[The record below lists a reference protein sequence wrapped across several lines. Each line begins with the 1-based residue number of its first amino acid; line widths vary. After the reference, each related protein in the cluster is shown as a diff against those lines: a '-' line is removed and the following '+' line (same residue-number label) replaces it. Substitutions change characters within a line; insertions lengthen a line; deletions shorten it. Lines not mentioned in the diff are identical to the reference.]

1 MTVLSV
7 DAGTSGVRCS
17 IVGERGEILDTRYVE
32 VLPSSPAPGL
42 VEIDATAMA
51 NAVLKG
57 SASLIEAHGAVDCVG
72 ITNQRASVVLWDAA
86 TSKPLGPG
94 IGWQDLRT
102 VGRCLEL
109 QAHGF
114 RFAPNASATKL
125 EYLIQQARAHPDGPS
140 PNRWR
145 AGTLDTW
152 IAWVL
157 SKGESHVT
165 DVSNA
170 GVTGLLSEQAHHW
183 REDALEALSIDVG
196 VLPALVPS
204 SGPVGVASALHGSP
218 PISGMA
224 GDQQASLF
232 GQGCIRPGQAKATFG
247 TGAMLDMCLGDKR
260 PEFSPRGPAGTVPIV
275 AWKIGPELT
284 WGLEALMLSA
294 GSNIEWLRDDV
305 GLISDAAQSSEIA
318 AGCEDT
324 GGVFYVPAL
333 FGLGTPVWDFGARAM
348 FTGITRGTTKAQLV
362 RAVLEGIAHRAA
374 DLLEAVTKDSGMPV
388 AFLRVDGGMTA
399 NEVFLQALAD
409 ATGVPVEVSP
419 ALEATTLGAAY
430 LAGIAAGVWNSQ
442 EETAA
447 LFSPRLTKQPLRALD
462 REGFLAARERARR
475 TIPELSDLEF

>member
-17 IVGERGEILDTRYVE
+17 IVGESGEIIDSRYVE
-32 VLPSSPAPGL
+32 VLPASPAPGL
-42 VEIDATAMA
+42 VEIDAKAMA
-51 NAVLKG
+51 NAVLEG
-57 SASLIEAHGAVDCVG
+57 ASSLIGAHGTVKCVG
-72 ITNQRASVVLWDAA
+72 ITNQRASVVLWDAE
-86 TSKPLGPG
+86 TSEPLGPG

-109 QAHGF
+109 QSSGF

-125 EYLIQQARAHPDGPS
+125 EYLLQQARSAGGGPDLS
-140 PNRWR
+140 RLR

-152 IAWVL
+152 IAWIL
-157 SKGESHVT
+157 SRGESHVT
-165 DVSNA
+165 DLSNA
-170 GVTGLLSEQAHHW
+170 AVTGLLCQDGTGWDEK
-183 REDALEALSIDVG
+183 ALQALSIDIG
-196 VLPALVPS
+196 LLPALVPS
-204 SGPVGVASALHGSP
+204 SGQVGIASTLKGSP
-218 PISGMA
+218 PISGIA

-232 GQGCIRPGQAKATFG
+232 GQGCVHPGQAKATFG
-247 TGAMLDMCLGDKR
+247 TGAMLDMCLGDSR
-260 PEFSPRGPAGTVPIV
+260 PEFTPRGPAGTVPIV
-275 AWKIGPELT
+275 AWKIGSELT

-294 GSNIEWLRDDV
+294 GSNVEWLRDDV
-305 GLISDAAQSSEIA
+305 GLISNAAESSEIA
-318 AGCEDT
+318 ASCQDT

-374 DLLEAVTKDSGMPV
+374 DLLEAVTTDSGMPV

-399 NEVFLQALAD
+399 NDVFLQALAD
-409 ATGVPVEVSP
+409 ATGLPVEVSP
-419 ALEATTLGAAY
+419 VVEATTLGAAY
-430 LAGIAAGVWNSQ
+430 LAGISSGVWNNQ

-447 LFSPRLTKQPLRALD
+447 LFSPRVTKQPLRRLD